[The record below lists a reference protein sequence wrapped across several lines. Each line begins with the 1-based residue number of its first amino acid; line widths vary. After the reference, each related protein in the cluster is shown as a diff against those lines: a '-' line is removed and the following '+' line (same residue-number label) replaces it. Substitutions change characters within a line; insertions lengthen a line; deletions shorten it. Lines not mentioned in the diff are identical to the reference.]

1 MGIPAKIE
9 SYIQSTYKPLLDPKN
24 KKDVDV
30 LDWYR
35 QLAYCFLQTGIPEN
49 GVIEL
54 LRKHPI
60 SITWVRR
67 YVYQKPEIV
76 AHNILIHR
84 HDSVEY
90 DPLTKPR
97 IRVTKKKISEFRTDL
112 EKEMRRLWNHN
123 DESLE
128 NHIKEYCYQPTD
140 NEIYYFIKRGVKAED
155 WAKNIYNCL

>member
-1 MGIPAKIE
+1 MEIPAKIE

-49 GVIEL
+49 SVIEL

-76 AHNILIHR
+76 AQNILKYR
-84 HDSVEY
+84 HDPVEC
-90 DPLTKPR
+90 DSLAKPR
-97 IRVTKKKISEFRTDL
+97 IRVTKKKISEFRLNL
-112 EKEMRRLWNHN
+112 EKELRIIWGSNK
-123 DESLE
+123 ESLE
-128 NHIKEYCYQPTD
+128 EAIKE
-140 NEIYYFIKRGVKAED
+140 
-155 WAKNIYNCL
+155 